1 MALVPARG
9 GLWVAVTN
17 RPASPPRRDN
27 EEHAPQPPAGLWL
40 HALSRNGR
48 VEGLRPDEISGRSA
62 IVHGLPSKSVQQEA
76 GTLLQPRMRGGGEG
90 ARRQSHPWFWSKRS
104 RIDFILAHQIS
115 SHSGT
120 GRYGPLSVR

>member
-40 HALSRNGR
+40 HEIARNGR

-76 GTLLQPRMRGGGEG
+76 GALPPPRMRGGGE
-90 ARRQSHPWFWSKRS
+90 AQSYPWLCSRRS
-104 RIDFILAHQIS
+104 RIGFILAHQII